1 MSKLISITSVD
12 TETRA
17 RTGILHLS
25 RGDVETPVF
34 MPVGT
39 NGTVKAIKH
48 DTLEAMGYNLIL
60 GNTYHLYLRPGT
72 DIIEAAGGLH
82 DFTGWKGNI
91 LTDSG
96 GFQVFSLAQFRKI
109 RDDGVKFRSH
119 IDGSYHVFT
128 PENVVD
134 YQVQLGSDIQMPL
147 DVCTP
152 PGIKEKEALGAL
164 ITTTRWAKQA
174 LKRWQEHQDHYKGQ
188 LFGIIQGNFFHDLRK
203 RSLDE
208 LVELDLP
215 GYAIGGLSVGE
226 DPTIFRE
233 FLHETAAGMPFD
245 KPRYVMGIGTPDF
258 MLEAVDAG
266 IDMFDCVFPTRVA
279 RNSTCFTDQ
288 GMLSLKKE
296 DYKEDFLPID
306 PECGCSV
313 CRTYSRSY
321 LRHLFKA
328 SEILGP
334 MLVTEHNLYYLARF
348 MERIRKAIRQGQFS
362 RFKKDFMRSFG
373 REGLKQS

>member
-1 MSKLISITSVD
+1 MSHLITITARDPGSAARNGIMKLPNGEV
-12 TETRA
+12 
-17 RTGILHLS
+17 H
-25 RGDVETPVF
+25 TPVF

-48 DTLEAMGYNLIL
+48 STLETMGYKLIL

-72 DIIEAAGGLH
+72 DLVESAGGLH
-82 DFTGWKGNI
+82 PFSGWRGNI

-109 RDDGVKFRSH
+109 REEGVKFRSH
-119 IDGSYHVFT
+119 IDGSYHLFT

-134 YQVQLGSDIQMPL
+134 FQVQLNSDIQMPL

-152 PGIKEKEALGAL
+152 PGISEKEALSAL
-164 ITTTRWAKQA
+164 IMTSKWAQRA
-174 LKRWQEHQDHYKGQ
+174 RNQWLQRRDNYQGV
-188 LFGIIQGNFFHDLRK
+188 LFGIIQGNFFHHLRE
-203 RSLDE
+203 RSLSE

-226 DPTIFRE
+226 DPAVFRE
-233 FLHETAAGMPFD
+233 FLHATAEKMPED
-245 KPRYVMGIGTPDF
+245 KPRYVMGIGTPDY
-258 MLEAVDAG
+258 MLEAVSAG

-279 RNSTCFTDQ
+279 RNGACFTDQ
-288 GMLSLKKE
+288 GLVALKKE
-296 DYKEDFLPID
+296 IYKNDFQPLD
-306 PECGCSV
+306 PDCDCEV
-313 CRTYSRSY
+313 CRTYSRAY

-348 MERIRKAIRQGQFS
+348 MERIRKSIAQGKFAE
-362 RFKKDFMRSFG
+362 FKKSYGNRFTRDG
-373 REGLKQS
+373 EKG